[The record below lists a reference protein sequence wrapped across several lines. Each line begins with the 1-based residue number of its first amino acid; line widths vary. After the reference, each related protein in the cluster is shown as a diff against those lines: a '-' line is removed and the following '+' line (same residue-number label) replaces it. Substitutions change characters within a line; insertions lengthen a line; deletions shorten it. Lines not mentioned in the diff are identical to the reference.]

1 MFSFAV
7 CTALVSQCGCASAAP
22 AAKAPEKPVASVH
35 VVVVNAPACQPVVAC
50 TAGKPVAAGPC
61 CRSGKGKVRLFGGL
75 KGCCK

>member
-1 MFSFAV
+1 MFYFVV
-7 CTALVSQCGCASAAP
+7 CTALVSQCGCASAA
-22 AAKAPEKPVASVH
+22 KAPEKPVAPVH

-61 CRSGKGKVRLFGGL
+61 CRSGKGKGRLFAGL